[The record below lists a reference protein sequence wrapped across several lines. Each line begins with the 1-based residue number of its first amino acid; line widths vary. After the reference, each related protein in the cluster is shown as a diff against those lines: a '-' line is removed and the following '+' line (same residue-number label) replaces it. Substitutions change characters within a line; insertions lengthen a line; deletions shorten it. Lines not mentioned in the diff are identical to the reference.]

1 MLRILITIVLGLM
14 IIWAWLPVILK
25 DNQFIKQ
32 NDRKV
37 EVVLVLIMVVLVI
50 LNVYY
55 HIP

>member
-1 MLRILITIVLGLM
+1 MLKLLITIVLGLM

-32 NDRKV
+32 NNRKV

>member
-1 MLRILITIVLGLM
+1 MLKLLITIVLGLM

-32 NDRKV
+32 NNRKV
-37 EVVLVLIMVVLVI
+37 ELVLVSIMVVLII
-50 LNVYY
+50 LNVYF